1 MHLLN
6 SRAALLSN
14 YEVLSWLRDLDSEHL
29 LRTKSAFRV
38 KKEEEFADPL
48 PPLTVAAHLE
58 ASENLR
64 TIEVEVSHHTLK
76 TSSLN
81 SPRLLVI

>member
-1 MHLLN
+1 MHVLN

-29 LRTKSAFRV
+29 LRTKTALRV
-38 KKEEEFADPL
+38 KKEEESADALLPL
-48 PPLTVAAHLE
+48 AVGTHLE
-58 ASENLR
+58 ATENLR
-64 TIEVEVSHHTLK
+64 TIEVEVSRRSLNTAF
-76 TSSLN
+76 LN